1 MEKVEEVD
9 VFTDYI
15 LLSQHGDRFNRNVK
29 NIYLFV
35 QVADWSFKPAL
46 ATSNS
51 NHLWSC
57 RWRVLWLWRACPC
70 RRAVWRPAKASGP
83 HRRPPGRRTGC
94 LSGSE
99 PAGTRRQRSGEQ
111 GDGQRDWMDWERV
124 GGTETH
130 QHPLPLSV
138 LQLPLEPRANRISEL
153 RLERLQNQVS
163 QDLENRTRLSW
174 RQTVRYATT
183 NEIPRTKS
191 DERTDR

>member
-15 LLSQHGDRFNRNVK
+15 LL
-29 NIYLFV
+29 V
-35 QVADWSFKPAL
+35 QVADCSFKPAL